1 MSSRQ
6 FHNIVQAFVS
16 QLEKLVASEKSL
28 RQQLH
33 WLLRSQMIGQQT
45 RNSEAGFVLPTV
57 VMVTL
62 VVVLLT
68 TALVLRSFDR
78 SRNARNFRVNE
89 TVLNAAAPA
98 LDRARAKI
106 DALFDDPT
114 LPRATP
120 SEIALYNAI
129 KSSAYDLPGERR
141 LTLANN
147 FNGTAGIQNNSNVVN
162 DEITKTAWAFDVDTN
177 NDGVLDSTTIYGIYF
192 RTPARNAAG
201 QFTRERNPL
210 EARTPPMEDAIASGV
225 CANVLGGIANLVGGS
240 DWYKSGAVLKKSFF
254 IYSATIPKTLPNG
267 QVAPGA
273 GFSALEVQQDRVRI
287 PINNNAVWY
296 EDDFEVADPGSD
308 LRLNGRVFTN
318 GNLLVRGRGTGSN
331 DPRFQLYQVS
341 SDESCY
347 YQEENSKVVVAGNIA
362 NGYILDT
369 TDLGDNASG
378 GVDVHMFRGAFN
390 NPTTTNIS
398 STNKTTTEAGGRD
411 VAYNNNA
418 YEQRIQLMVQGAMNL
433 HGTGTPTKATVNAVT
448 RFPAAIKDAFAQ
460 RIDDPNETKE
470 PKVILEE
477 VIRVYFRERTRRVPY
492 KEIAT
497 GASAIVKT
505 AGAPPTLYSSDTSSA
520 NFVFGSSGEIMPPLA
535 WMSISATNTGLAL
548 KYKTADNTMFLP
560 ATEPDKQRASGV
572 EDNIG
577 DRIIAGNG
585 LPAIWYDTA
594 TSSFQRQGAEQP
606 VVNSTTP
613 ILWNLANGNADTI
626 QRTRESQIATLPDLG
641 STERDGYWERQAA
654 LKPEVPGTAGGLRVI
669 VGAGIYRS
677 DDTASTDTEVW
688 PDYAF
693 VPDTTKD
700 GGSNPEAHV
709 IDTETN
715 RADGNPNDDKP
726 YLKMRAAVVYHYAN
740 PAIAATNQVDV
751 NQVPLACVSS
761 YYDPTNATTALN
773 ATTFPLV
780 NGATLPTSTDHPTNA
795 GGKSNNGIVY
805 PAPYSTHAARIAAV
819 ATNITALTKQANLT
833 LPGGARY
840 VNPTLRAALT
850 KFSAAGAL
858 NSGAEL
864 TMADNSAI
872 DAAVCAIKILDDT
885 SFTPA
890 ATPPIPHNAIREA
903 SFLDGRQVRT
913 LHRLAGSG
921 GLKIPTLAD
930 LQNDSTGVYDDKYD
944 LPLEQRQP
952 IEVRTTDIKLG
963 VLAGQTI
970 GTADTSTGSGNQQE
984 YALPNSGIVYVAR
997 EDAYFDGTVT
1007 TTGAASPEQANM
1019 VKSLSAT
1026 DFRVDPTRRPTG
1038 VRLVEGADL
1047 ARKDTYRVAEK
1058 GLILATELPVYI
1070 KAQDVDTSATADP
1083 IGFNLHKRPDNN
1095 TIRAEFL
1102 ANKLTTVANWD
1113 FNSFYGRAR
1122 NNLDPNFACRE
1133 GQPGCGSG
1141 SDVKGDQWRP
1151 VTIIGDSVTML
1162 SHLFKD
1168 GYRDLGGY
1176 DVRENIGDAVAADK
1190 RLKLGFWLNDFVIN
1204 PGGWWETGSTNT
1216 FMPTDASKNAYFTNG
1231 VTPIQRRANF
1241 QEYLMEYC
1249 PKLPVSECKQRDWY
1263 VDHTTG
1269 LRASTVVGENYG
1281 TNPGRYKAGTTAVAP
1296 DSTVA
1301 RYPRRI
1307 AIARRA
1313 NGTLDPDVWNE
1324 QAMPMPIGILDGGV
1338 IAKIRYSTFDADNA
1352 TTVPRLTDGA
1362 LWYATTSTPSTV
1374 ANPADYATRSYR
1386 TNKPLAYA
1394 ADFQAGSPPTVDLPG
1409 GISLNTPTDNPASS
1423 YTICT
1428 EAPAGNSQGTI
1439 KGGSKK
1445 FSLDKNSTLEQSTC
1459 PTNVRDAITNV
1470 ITTLNGITFTGANT
1484 VDTTGNYARPTAITL
1499 EGTTTSVA
1507 SSFPSNTT
1515 TGKTV
1520 IVESATTPASNG
1532 SVFNVIDLSANNFN
1546 TTTTC
1551 SKIRLK
1557 GNANS
1562 VFIFRTPSRGAG
1574 ALSIGGGSG
1583 HCGVQVE
1590 VEDGVDINNIFWVF
1604 NSNVQWEAVDP
1615 NPSQFHKWKGT
1626 LLMAGTAIPEMRT
1639 VEIEGRLFNSQAIAA
1654 NNVSSDSSVQAIAT
1668 DGQPKFIPML
1678 QIHTPEGL
1686 PSTATNDTYSN
1697 NTVFKGRLPDRWL
1710 PQVPTSTTI
1719 FYNAALVTGHTPSRP
1734 QESNGGFLNFPR
1746 FLEDWARLDTTAND
1760 SAIALIS
1767 GGFIQ
1772 SRVSAYATAAF
1783 DQVDG
1788 ALRDSGTFTQG
1799 SSASGL
1805 SLFYKLDQ
1813 ATNTKPLYN
1822 SRSGALGSSDNDGYR
1837 YPGGGSLGR
1846 APFYLPPTR
1855 LWGFDVA
1862 LLTQAPDAFAQRFT
1876 IDPTTPPS
1884 EYFREVG
1891 RDDPWIQ
1898 TLLCAAATDG
1908 TGGNAFSVSEGGT
1921 TVSYKYYLPASQR
1934 PSNCNF

>member
-6 FHNIVQAFVS
+6 FHHIVQAFVS
-16 QLEKLVASEKSL
+16 QLEKLAASEKSL

-33 WLLRSQMIGQQT
+33 WLLRSQMVSSQT

-89 TVLNAAAPA
+89 TVLNAATPA

-106 DALFDDPT
+106 DALFKDPT

-129 KSSAYDLPGERR
+129 KNSSYDLPGETR

-147 FNGTAGIQNNSNVVN
+147 FNGTTGIQNSANVVN
-162 DEITKTAWAFDVDTN
+162 DETTKTAWAFDVDTN

-192 RTPARNAAG
+192 RTPARNATG
-201 QFTRERNPL
+201 RFTRERNPL

-254 IYSATIPKTLPNG
+254 IYSATVPKTLPNG

-287 PINNNAVWY
+287 PLNNNAVWY

-318 GNLLVRGRGTGSN
+318 GNLLVRGRSDQN
-331 DPRFQLYQVS
+331 DRFQLYQVS

-369 TDLGDNASG
+369 TDLGDGAAG
-378 GVDVHMFRGAFN
+378 RVDVHMFRGAFN

-398 STNKTTTEAGGRD
+398 STNKTTTETGGRN

-418 YEQRIQLMVQGAMNL
+418 YEQRIQVMVQGAMNL
-433 HGTGTPTKATVNAVT
+433 HGTATPTKATVNAVT
-448 RFPAAIKDAFAQ
+448 RFPAAIKEAFAT

-470 PKVILEE
+470 AKVILEE
-477 VIRVYFRERTRRVPY
+477 VIRVYFRDRTRRVPY
-492 KEIAT
+492 KEVAAGAPAT
-497 GASAIVKT
+497 VQT
-505 AGAPPTLYSSDTSSA
+505 AGPPPTLYSSTPSSGS
-520 NFVFGSSGEIMPPLA
+520 FVFGSSGEIKPPLA
-535 WMSISATNTGLAL
+535 WMSIASTDTGLTL
-548 KYKTADNTMFLP
+548 KFNTADNTMFLP
-560 ATEPDKQRASGV
+560 ATEPEKQRANGV

-577 DRIIAGNG
+577 DRVVAGNG

-594 TSSFQRQGAEQP
+594 SSSFQREGAEQP
-606 VVNSTTP
+606 VVNSTTS
-613 ILWNLANGNADTI
+613 IFWNLANGNADTI
-626 QRTRESQIATLPDLG
+626 QRTRQSQIASLPDLG

-654 LKPEVPGTAGGLRVI
+654 IKPEVPGAAGGLRVI

-693 VPDTTKD
+693 VPDTSKN

-709 IDTETN
+709 IDTEAN
-715 RADGNPNDDKP
+715 RTDGDPNDDKP
-726 YLKMRAAVVYHYAN
+726 YLKMRAAVVYHYAS
-740 PAIAATNQVDV
+740 PAISATNQVDV

-773 ATTFPLV
+773 ATTF
-780 NGATLPTSTDHPTNA
+780 NGATLPGTTNA
-795 GGKSNNGIVY
+795 GGKSNNGLVY
-805 PAPYSTHAARIAAV
+805 PAPYSTHAARVTAV
-819 ATNITALTKQANLT
+819 ATNIAALTKQANLT
-833 LPGGARY
+833 LPGGVRY

-850 KFSAAGAL
+850 KFSSAGAL

-885 SFTPA
+885 AFTPA
-890 ATPPIPHNAIREA
+890 ATPPIPHDSIKES

-963 VLAGQTI
+963 VLAGRTV
-970 GTADTSTGSGNQQE
+970 GAADSTTGSANQQE

-1047 ARKDTYRVAEK
+1047 ARTDTYRVAEK
-1058 GLILATELPVYI
+1058 GLILATDLPVYI
-1070 KAQDVDTSATADP
+1070 KAQDVDTSVTTDP

-1113 FNSFYGRAR
+1113 FNNFYGRAR

-1162 SHLFKD
+1162 SHLFQE

-1176 DVRENIGDAVAADK
+1176 DVRENIGDAVSAEK

-1204 PGGWWETGSTNT
+1204 PGGWWETGSTNQ

-1241 QEYLMEYC
+1241 AEYLMEYC
-1249 PKLPVSECKQRDWY
+1249 PKLPVSECKQSDWY
-1263 VDHTTG
+1263 VDHVTG
-1269 LRASTVVGENYG
+1269 LRARSVVGENYDNG
-1281 TNPGRYKAGTTAVAP
+1281 PDGSNTTVADQTTSRYKAGTTKDAP
-1296 DSTVA
+1296 NASVA

-1307 AIARRA
+1307 AVARRP
-1313 NGTLDPDVWNE
+1313 NNTLKVDSWTNDNPV
-1324 QAMPMPIGILDGGV
+1324 PIPIGINSSGV
-1338 IAKIRYSTFDADNA
+1338 IAEIKYSTYA
-1352 TTVPRLTDGA
+1352 TTSPRLVDGA
-1362 LWYATTSTPSTV
+1362 LWYASTSST
-1374 ANPADYATRSYR
+1374 AGAPTDYATRSYR
-1386 TNKPLAYA
+1386 SNLPLAYTG
-1394 ADFQAGSPPTVDLPG
+1394 DFQPTSPPTVSFPTGIADLNQPAG
-1409 GISLNTPTDNPASS
+1409 NPASG

-1428 EAPAGNSQGTI
+1428 ENNT
-1439 KGGSKK
+1439 GGATRKVQIGS
-1445 FSLDKNSTLEQSTC
+1445 STPLEQGKCSSQTGNPMATINQFRADILDTTKFDPALSTTDQIIT
-1459 PTNVRDAITNV
+1459 PTRTNVS
-1470 ITTLNGITFTGANT
+1470 GYPGAS
-1484 VDTTGNYARPTAITL
+1484 TAFPPPA
-1499 EGTTTSVA
+1499 GTTTR
-1507 SSFPSNTT
+1507 FTDPNTGDALPT
-1515 TGKTV
+1515 
-1520 IVESATTPASNG
+1520 
-1532 SVFNVIDLSANNFN
+1532 FNVIELDGNGFGVNA
-1546 TTTTC
+1546 TC
-1551 SKIRLK
+1551 TKIELR
-1557 GNANS
+1557 GDANS
-1562 VFIFRTPSRGAG
+1562 VFVFRQRSNSELNFGPS
-1574 ALSIGGGSG
+1574 SDSPSS
-1583 HCGVQVE
+1583 CGVQL
-1590 VEDGVDINNIFWVF
+1590 DLGAD
-1604 NSNVQWEAVDP
+1604 VDP
-1615 NPSQFHKWKGT
+1615 NNVFWVINANVKWNT
-1626 LLMAGTAIPEMRT
+1626 VSSSTSPEQRHVMAGTFITDSTGSPKWNT
-1639 VEIEGRLFNSQAIAA
+1639 VVFDPGGRLLGPNGVPSGSNFA
-1654 NNVSSDSSVQAIAT
+1654 SSTQINAIAT

-1686 PSTATNDTYSN
+1686 PSTATNDTVSN
-1697 NTVFKGRLPDRWL
+1697 DTVFKGRLPNRWL
-1710 PQVPTSTTI
+1710 PQVPASTTI

-1734 QESNGGFLNFPR
+1734 LESNGGFLNFPR
-1746 FLEDWARLDTTAND
+1746 FLEDWARLDTTADD

-1788 ALRDSGTFTQG
+1788 ALRDTGTFTQG

-1805 SLFYKLDQ
+1805 SLFYNLDQ
-1813 ATNTKPLYN
+1813 STNTRTLYN
-1822 SRSGALGSSDNDGYR
+1822 AKSTVLGSSNNDGYR
-1837 YPGGGSLGR
+1837 YPGGGSFGR
-1846 APFYLPPTR
+1846 APFYHPPTR

-1891 RDDPWIQ
+1891 RDDPWVQ
-1898 TLLCAAATDG
+1898 TLLCAAAPAG
-1908 TGGNAFSVSEGGT
+1908 TGGNAFNVDEGGT
-1921 TVSYKYYLPASQR
+1921 TVNYKYYLSASQR
-1934 PSNCNF
+1934 PTNCNF